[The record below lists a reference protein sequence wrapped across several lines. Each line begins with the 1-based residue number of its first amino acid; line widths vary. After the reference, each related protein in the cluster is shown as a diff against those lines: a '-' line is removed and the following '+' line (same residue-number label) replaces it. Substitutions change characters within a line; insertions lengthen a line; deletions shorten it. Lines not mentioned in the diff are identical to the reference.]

1 MAIPYLN
8 GYTIKPAKINS
19 LGIVEFTDGTNSV
32 TPNEQ
37 QCQAYGYTYEQY
49 LYNGR
54 GQYCKRFLSKQY
66 YNRN

>member
-37 QCQAYGYTYEQY
+37 QCQAYGYTYDKTT
-49 LYNGR
+49 GT
-54 GQYCKRFLSKQY
+54 C
-66 YNRN
+66 NRNRH